1 MRTDKLAA
9 LKVPPTLTA
18 LLQARLDGSP
28 RPEREALQRASVV
41 GRLFW
46 DDAVAELL
54 EAGRETVVP
63 TLEAVR
69 GRELIFR
76 REHSAFAGAGEYI
89 FKHALLRDVA
99 YETVLLKQRADYHG
113 RAARWLESH
122 AGERRDEYLTLIAE
136 HYIQAGEGL
145 RAAALLEQAGHEA
158 WQIGAWPVARQALER
173 ALALREAAGD
183 SDSAA
188 VRAALI
194 DSGYASTSL
203 GDFAAAEAALER
215 GLGLARAAGDSAAEA
230 EALVSLA
237 TVALTR
243 GDSSRAWT
251 LIEAALPIGRAHGSR
266 LLSRI
271 QNQAAWT
278 LWSIRDLD
286 AAEAHANEA
295 LAAGRAA
302 GDLLAEARALDA
314 LGAIAANRREL
325 EQSRAL
331 FSLSLELARRANHL
345 SQEANALG
353 HLSAVTNQL
362 GDYVAARDYGRSAGD
377 LYRELG
383 GQADVIYTLGS
394 LAHAELKLGDVAGA
408 RRGAREAL
416 LLARSIGAV
425 SFLVSTVFVFGQ
437 ILAETGQPARALA
450 LYGLARAHPNV
461 LQLTQLEVDEELA
474 RLGLPADEVAA
485 GLAAGAALDFETV
498 VEEILA
504 GKW

>member
-1 MRTDKLAA
+1 M
-9 LKVPPTLTA
+9 
-18 LLQARLDGSP
+18 
-28 RPEREALQRASVV
+28 
-41 GRLFW
+41 W
-46 DDAVAELL
+46 
-54 EAGRETVVP
+54 
-63 TLEAVR
+63 
-69 GRELIFR
+69 
-76 REHSAFAGAGEYI
+76 
-89 FKHALLRDVA
+89 
-99 YETVLLKQRADYHG
+99 
-113 RAARWLESH
+113 
-122 AGERRDEYLTLIAE
+122 
-136 HYIQAGEGL
+136 
-145 RAAALLEQAGHEA
+145 
-158 WQIGAWPVARQALER
+158 
-173 ALALREAAGD
+173 
-183 SDSAA
+183 
-188 VRAALI
+188 
-194 DSGYASTSL
+194 
-203 GDFAAAEAALER
+203 
-215 GLGLARAAGDSAAEA
+215 
-230 EALVSLA
+230 
-237 TVALTR
+237 
-243 GDSSRAWT
+243 
-251 LIEAALPIGRAHGSR
+251 
-266 LLSRI
+266 
-271 QNQAAWT
+271 
-278 LWSIRDLD
+278 DLD

-325 EQSRAL
+325 EQCRAL

-353 HLSAVTNQL
+353 HLSAVTNLL

-394 LAHAELKLGDVAGA
+394 LAHAELKLGDVA
-408 RRGAREAL
+408 GAREAL

-474 RLGLPADEVAA
+474 RLGLPAGEVAA

-498 VEEILA
+498 VEEILE